1 VNDRPVSAVAVLG
14 TGIMGAALA
23 RRLAG
28 AGLEVRAWNRTRER
42 ADALAGDVAAVAG
55 TAAEASDGADA
66 ILTVVADADAV
77 EAAMAGA
84 DGGLAGAADGAI
96 WVQASTVGLD
106 GTERLAALADEHDL
120 VFVDAPVLGSKQP
133 AEQGKLIVLASGPD
147 EARAPLEPVF
157 AAIGER
163 ALWLGDAGA
172 GSRMKLVVNAW
183 LLSFT
188 AALAESIAVA
198 ERLGVDPD
206 AFLDVIKGGAV
217 GPPYAE
223 LKGRAMI
230 SRDFGEAAFP
240 LKHAEKDIRLVLEA
254 LDGAGLELV
263 EAAHAA
269 FQRAVEAGHG
279 DEDMAAVYLASAEGD
294 R

>member
-1 VNDRPVSAVAVLG
+1 VDDRPVSAVAVLG
-14 TGIMGAALA
+14 TGIMGAAIA

-28 AGLEVRAWNRTRER
+28 AGLEVRVWNRTRER
-42 ADALAGDVAAVAG
+42 AEALAEDVAAVAG

-66 ILTVVADADAV
+66 ILTVLADADAV
-77 EAAMAGA
+77 EAAMTGA
-84 DGGLAGAADGAI
+84 DGGLAGAAGDAS
-96 WVQASTVGLD
+96 WVQASTVGLA
-106 GTERLAALADEHDL
+106 GIERLAALADEHGL
-120 VFVDAPVLGSKQP
+120 VFVDAPVLGTKQP

-147 EARAPLEPVF
+147 EAAAPLEPVF

-183 LLSFT
+183 LLSLT
-188 AALAESIAVA
+188 AALAEAIAAA

-223 LKGRAMI
+223 LKGRAMT
-230 SRDFGEAAFP
+230 SREFGEVAFP
-240 LKHAEKDIRLVLEA
+240 LQHAEKDSRLVLEA

-263 EAAHAA
+263 EATHAA
-269 FQRAVEAGHG
+269 FRRAVEAGHG
-279 DEDMAAVYLASAEGD
+279 DEDMAAVYLAHAEG
-294 R
+294 RR